1 MPLTTKDDPLA
12 QPQSRLQ
19 KQPVD
24 GEPANQS
31 ANLKGG
37 LKGLDFAEQE
47 AKLAPTTEGAK
58 SAQVPMSI
66 VPGKLNVVGE
76 DHPESGARRPDEIEM
91 AKTRGFGR
99 DQYWPENTFTLT
111 GAAAAADGGQQE
123 VTRSGDDRSLLVV
136 QSLSFALE
144 EIVSL
149 ESRADQAL

>member
-1 MPLTTKDDPLA
+1 MPLTTRADALA
-12 QPQSRLQ
+12 LPQTRPHD
-19 KQPVD
+19 KRTD
-24 GEPANQS
+24 AEPASQS
-31 ANLKGG
+31 VQLKGG

-99 DQYWPENTFTLT
+99 DQYWTENTFTFT
-111 GAAAAADGGQQE
+111 GAAAAVDGGQQE

-144 EIVSL
+144 EK
-149 ESRADQAL
+149 